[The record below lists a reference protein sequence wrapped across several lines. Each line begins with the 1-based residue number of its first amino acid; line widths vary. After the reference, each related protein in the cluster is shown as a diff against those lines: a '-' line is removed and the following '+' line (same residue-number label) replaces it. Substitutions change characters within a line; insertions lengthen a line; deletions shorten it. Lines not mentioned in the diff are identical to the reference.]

1 MNQIVTT
8 NADHHIP
15 WNKGKLIGQKS
26 PLKFKEIWAIR
37 IVCNWRI
44 EHENWLYLIWLS
56 IASFAAA
63 IWLNCAC
70 VM

>member
-26 PLKFKEIWAIR
+26 PLKLKEIWAIR
-37 IVCNWRI
+37 IACNWRT

-56 IASFAAA
+56 IASFTAA